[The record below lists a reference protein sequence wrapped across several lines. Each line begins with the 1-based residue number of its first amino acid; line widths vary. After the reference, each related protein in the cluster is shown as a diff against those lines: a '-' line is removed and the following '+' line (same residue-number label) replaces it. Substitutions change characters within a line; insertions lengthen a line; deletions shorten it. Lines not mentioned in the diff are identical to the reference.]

1 MDTKL
6 KNRHKLA
13 IILIILVLLIS
24 TFSITSNYLQFYH
37 EMTGWE
43 NQETAA
49 SVSADVPEELLGSII
64 AAAYYLYNTENETG
78 ITESRYGME
87 VSFPEL
93 TEAYDTIYPYLEYV
107 MMDSGGN
114 TVSKSTANSETKLL
128 EEDLDDYELSLVLNY
143 DEEGEADITI
153 TASSDEAQV
162 SRELRQ
168 IMKENEYGESE
179 NILNIQEYMDGGLK
193 RPCDQI
199 FYFAMTEENLQAC
212 IDSME
217 TPDLEITYPQSAVEI
232 ILFFMVLTAAAALI
246 LPMFRSLRTG
256 EEKIFGTPLEVVLI
270 VSILVITMILAES
283 SWMFQRNRGYA
294 DVIDFG
300 SWFLFFAV
308 IYWLTSCLRQLYILG
323 PEKFV
328 KERTLLGPSWK
339 QIRRNVSET
348 CRKWYDA
355 ITEIDLTD
363 SGNRIIIKI
372 VVVNF
377 LFLSL
382 VSILW
387 LYGIIVL
394 ALYSAVLFVLIQK
407 FYRDLRDKYARLLAA
422 TNSIAEGDLNT
433 EITEDLGLF
442 NPVKSEIEKI
452 QTGFRKAVEE
462 EVKSQ
467 RMKTELVTNVS
478 HDLKTPLTAIIT
490 YVDLLKNEKDP
501 DKQQEYIQVLEKKS
515 LRLKVLIQDLF
526 DISKANS
533 EDVKLDLME
542 VDLVDLFKQ
551 VKLEQEDQ
559 FRERNLDFRCSY
571 PNEKL
576 MVWLDSEKTCRIFEN
591 LLVNIGKYA
600 LPGTR
605 VYVEIAREEETAAVR
620 MKNISAAELHFTPD
634 ELTERFVRGDAS
646 RNTEGSGLGLAIVK
660 SFTEL
665 QKGELKIETEAD
677 LFKVEIRFR
686 NLC

>member
-13 IILIILVLLIS
+13 VILIILVLLIS

-49 SVSADVPEELLGSII
+49 SVSADVPEELLESII

-114 TVSKSTANSETKLL
+114 TVSKSTANSETKLS

-217 TPDLEITYPQSAVEI
+217 TPDLEITYPQSAVGM
-232 ILFFMVLTAAAALI
+232 ILLFLVLTAVAALV
-246 LPMFRSLRTG
+246 LPMFRSFCTG
-256 EEKIFGTPLEVVLI
+256 EEKIFQTPLEVVAVVSFLI
-270 VSILVITMILAES
+270 ITVILMES
-283 SWMFQRNRGYA
+283 RWLFYRNRGYA

-394 ALYSAVLFVLIQK
+394 ALYSAVLFVLMQK

>member
-49 SVSADVPEELLGSII
+49 SVSADVPEELLESII

-114 TVSKSTANSETKLL
+114 TVSKSTANSETKLS

-217 TPDLEITYPQSAVEI
+217 TPDLEITYPQSAVGM
-232 ILFFMVLTAAAALI
+232 ILLFLVLTAVAALV
-246 LPMFRSLRTG
+246 LPMFRSFCTG
-256 EEKIFGTPLEVVLI
+256 EEKIFQTPLEVVAVVSFLI
-270 VSILVITMILAES
+270 ITVILMES
-283 SWMFQRNRGYA
+283 RWLFYRNRGYA

-394 ALYSAVLFVLIQK
+394 ALYSAVLFVLMQK